1 MGEGVDSLDK
11 PLGDRVLQAMAR
23 AYPDPVDLVLLSMV
37 TGCELAALQAQTAYF
52 IRAGLAQ
59 TSAPADETSIPQA
72 ARITDLGMALALG
85 VATDAAHAAALLG
98 RLEARTLRALLWAR
112 MQGSRLPAAQINDLR
127 DAVAQVPDGALV
139 DAARVWAHQPVS
151 DWRALL
157 RVLVPQA
164 AGGVVRPSAGRL
176 RGQTV

>member
-1 MGEGVDSLDK
+1 MNSLDK

-37 TGCELAALQAQTAYF
+37 MGCELVALQAQAAHF

-59 TSAPADETSIPQA
+59 TSAAADATSSTPQA
-72 ARITDLGMALALG
+72 ACITDLGMALAHG
-85 VATDAAHAAALLG
+85 VATDAAHAAAVLG

-112 MQGSRLPAAQINDLR
+112 MQGSRLPAAQINHLR

-139 DAARVWAHQPVS
+139 DAGSVWAHQPVS

-164 AGGVVRPSAGRL
+164 AGGVVRPPADRL
-176 RGQTV
+176 RGQRV